1 MSDEMIQLPIEND
14 AMDEIFQTL
23 SQIGEVVEN
32 EQTEKRNSLSAP
44 NVDKRYHNQITPNQ
58 RF

>member
-1 MSDEMIQLPIEND
+1 MSDEIIQLPIQNE

-32 EQTEKRNSLSAP
+32 KKPEKKKTHSIICHNCGQKISYPNNS
-44 NVDKRYHNQITPNQ
+44 
-58 RF
+58 

>member
-1 MSDEMIQLPIEND
+1 MPDDMIQIPIEND

-32 EQTEKRNSLSAP
+32 EQAGNKRTHSIICPNCGQKISNMNNS
-44 NVDKRYHNQITPNQ
+44 
-58 RF
+58 

>member
-1 MSDEMIQLPIEND
+1 MPDEMIQLPAETD

-32 EQTEKRNSLSAP
+32 EEAENKKTHSIICPKCGQKIPYPNNS
-44 NVDKRYHNQITPNQ
+44 
-58 RF
+58 

>member
-1 MSDEMIQLPIEND
+1 MSDEIIQLPIENG

-32 EQTEKRNSLSAP
+32 EQTGNKKFIICP
-44 NVDKRYHNQITPNQ
+44 NCGHRISDMNNT
-58 RF
+58 

>member
-1 MSDEMIQLPIEND
+1 MSDEIIQLPIQNE

-32 EQTEKRNSLSAP
+32 KKAEKKKFIICPNCGQKISYPNNS
-44 NVDKRYHNQITPNQ
+44 
-58 RF
+58 

>member
-1 MSDEMIQLPIEND
+1 MSDEMIQLPIENG

-32 EQTEKRNSLSAP
+32 EECEEKKTHSIICPNCGQKISYPNNS
-44 NVDKRYHNQITPNQ
+44 
-58 RF
+58 

>member
-1 MSDEMIQLPIEND
+1 MSDEIIQLPIEND

-32 EQTEKRNSLSAP
+32 EQTEKINTHFIICPNYGQKISYPNNS
-44 NVDKRYHNQITPNQ
+44 
-58 RF
+58 

>member
-1 MSDEMIQLPIEND
+1 MPDEIIQIPIENE

-32 EQTEKRNSLSAP
+32 KKAEKKKFIICPNCGQKISYPNNS
-44 NVDKRYHNQITPNQ
+44 
-58 RF
+58 

>member
-1 MSDEMIQLPIEND
+1 MSDEIIQLPIENG

-32 EQTEKRNSLSAP
+32 GQREEKKTHSIICP
-44 NVDKRYHNQITPNQ
+44 NCGQKIP
-58 RF
+58 

>member
-1 MSDEMIQLPIEND
+1 MSDEIIQLPIEND

-32 EQTEKRNSLSAP
+32 EQTEKINTHFIICP
-44 NVDKRYHNQITPNQ
+44 NCGQKISYPNDS
-58 RF
+58 

>member
-32 EQTEKRNSLSAP
+32 EQTEKINAHFIICP
-44 NVDKRYHNQITPNQ
+44 NCGHRISDMNNT
-58 RF
+58 

>member
-1 MSDEMIQLPIEND
+1 MPDDMIQLPIEND

-44 NVDKRYHNQITPNQ
+44 AVGKRYHNQITPNQ

>member
-1 MSDEMIQLPIEND
+1 MSDEIIQLPIENG

-32 EQTEKRNSLSAP
+32 GQREEKKTHSIICPNCGQKISYPNNS
-44 NVDKRYHNQITPNQ
+44 
-58 RF
+58 

>member
-1 MSDEMIQLPIEND
+1 MSDEMIQIPIEND

-32 EQTEKRNSLSAP
+32 EQTEKINAHSIICPNCGQKISNMNNS
-44 NVDKRYHNQITPNQ
+44 
-58 RF
+58 

>member
-1 MSDEMIQLPIEND
+1 MPDEMIQSPVETD

-32 EQTEKRNSLSAP
+32 EGSKKSSIHFIICPNCGQKISYPNNS
-44 NVDKRYHNQITPNQ
+44 
-58 RF
+58 

>member
-1 MSDEMIQLPIEND
+1 MSDEMIQLPVEPD

-32 EQTEKRNSLSAP
+32 EQAGNKKFIICPNCGQKITYQNNS
-44 NVDKRYHNQITPNQ
+44 
-58 RF
+58 

>member
-1 MSDEMIQLPIEND
+1 MSDEIIQLPIENG

-32 EQTEKRNSLSAP
+32 EQAGNKKFIICPNCGQKITYQNNS
-44 NVDKRYHNQITPNQ
+44 
-58 RF
+58 

>member
-1 MSDEMIQLPIEND
+1 MSDEIIQLPIEND

-32 EQTEKRNSLSAP
+32 EQTEKRKTHS
-44 NVDKRYHNQITPNQ
+44 ITKETITRNTAFVWHSQ
-58 RF
+58 